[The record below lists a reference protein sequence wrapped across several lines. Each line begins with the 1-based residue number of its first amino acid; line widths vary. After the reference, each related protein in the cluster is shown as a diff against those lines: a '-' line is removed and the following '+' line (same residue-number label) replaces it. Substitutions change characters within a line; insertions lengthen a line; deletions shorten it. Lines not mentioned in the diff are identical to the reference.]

1 VKRAQHILTGVTVA
15 VKILNRGK
23 VKALKMDNKIRR
35 EIQILQ
41 LFRHP
46 HIIRMYDVIE
56 TSTDVFMFLEFVSGG
71 ELFDLIVQKG
81 KLEEPEA
88 RKYFQQVISGIE

>member
-1 VKRAQHILTGVTVA
+1 

-71 ELFDLIVQKG
+71 ELFDLIVKKG
-81 KLEEPEA
+81 KLDEVEA